1 MFLKSELSR
10 DVFFYF
16 LIPFSAKTPSFESI
30 SGRPSSKKTPRV
42 LPGPPRAPPAPEP
55 PRAHS
60 SGLGRLSGRLAS
72 RIHAT
77 LSATCMRPSQ
87 QPLQGGP
94 KPSKTIGVLV
104 ILKKVVAKT
113 LVVLHFSISES
124 ATLQSFLLLLFSK
137 CQHSN
142 DFIVFFKNTPK
153 TRYCHNKSMF
163 LAATDLKMIRK
174 HNDFIVCL
182 QKNSKIIGVV
192 TFGKQ
197 K

>member
-1 MFLKSELSR
+1 MLEYIHLW
-10 DVFFYF
+10 YIYIYI
-16 LIPFSAKTPSFESI
+16 LC
-30 SGRPSSKKTPRV
+30 
-42 LPGPPRAPPAPEP
+42 LPGPPKAP

-104 ILKKVVAKT
+104 NLKKVAKT

-124 ATLQSFLLLLFSK
+124 ATLQAFLLLLFSK

-142 DFIVFFKNTPK
+142 DFT
-153 TRYCHNKSMF
+153 T
-163 LAATDLKMIRK
+163 
-174 HNDFIVCL
+174 CL
-182 QKNSKIIGVV
+182 QKN
-192 TFGKQ
+192 TKQ
-197 K
+197 QGIAIKKNVSGCHIYQNDKKTQSCFLQLFL